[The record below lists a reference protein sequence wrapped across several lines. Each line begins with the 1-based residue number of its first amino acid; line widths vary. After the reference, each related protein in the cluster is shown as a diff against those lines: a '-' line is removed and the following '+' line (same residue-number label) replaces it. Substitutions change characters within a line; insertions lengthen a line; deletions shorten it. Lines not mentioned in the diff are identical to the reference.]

1 MANARALYY
10 VEKEVMDPILLL
22 DCNNKVTHYITYFN
36 VTIKKFESRI
46 SRVY

>member
-22 DCNNKVTHYITYFN
+22 DCNNKVTSYITYFN